1 MAADTQHDPIAK
13 ASLDMKLFIKLIRNL
28 LGLIIATADVLTR
41 GTKLKRAPE
50 TQQQINTEVQDL
62 TLYQFFACP
71 FCIKT
76 RRAMYKLNLP
86 IEKRSASEGSL
97 IVKHYYRVAVKSK
110 CRACVLSKM
119 VKWNGCM
126 SLRRS
131 FVISKT
137 ALLNAF

>member
-86 IEKRSASEGSL
+86 IEKRSASEGSP
-97 IVKHYYRVAVKSK
+97 HRE
-110 CRACVLSKM
+110 
-119 VKWNGCM
+119 
-126 SLRRS
+126 
-131 FVISKT
+131 
-137 ALLNAF
+137 ALLQGGGKIKVPCLRIEQDGKVEWMYESSQIIRYLENRFA